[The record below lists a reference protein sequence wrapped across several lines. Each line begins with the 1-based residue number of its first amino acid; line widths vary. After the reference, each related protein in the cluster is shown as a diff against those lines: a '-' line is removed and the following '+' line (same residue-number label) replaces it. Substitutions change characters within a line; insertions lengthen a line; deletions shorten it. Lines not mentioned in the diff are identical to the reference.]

1 MYQNAVSQ
9 AQQVT
14 DEANATLAEASARA
28 AQLISEADLISRDA
42 QDNSNQLLEDA
53 NRTATNLINQSRR
66 RADML
71 SRKAEGYAANAIK
84 DSEDRLAR
92 MKSERSDIEE
102 FLGTLRNLMT
112 TESMVAA
119 DENSAVE
126 QLSEQ

>member
-1 MYQNAVSQ
+1 M
-9 AQQVT
+9 
-14 DEANATLAEASARA
+14 
-28 AQLISEADLISRDA
+28 ISEADSIMRDA
-42 QDNSNQLLEDA
+42 QENSSQMLEDA

-71 SRKAEGYAANAIK
+71 SRKAEGYANNAIK
-84 DSEDRLAR
+84 DSEERLNR
-92 MKSERSDIEE
+92 MKAERNDIEE

-126 QLSEQ
+126 QLEDH